1 MNAQN
6 FRGMK
11 NTVIAAL
18 AGLSLTV
25 MTGIA
30 VAAERQADSLPA
42 VTVKFDAVEAATPAG
57 AEALYKR
64 IKSAAGRVC
73 ERYESQELVRR
84 SPWQKCYTQVVK
96 NAVAA
101 VHQPAL
107 TALHE
112 SNVPTDPR
120 G

>member
-11 NTVIAAL
+11 NTLIAAL

-30 VAAERQADSLPA
+30 VAAARQADSLPA
-42 VTVKFDAVEAATPAG
+42 ITVKYDAVAATTPAG
-57 AEALYKR
+57 AEALYKK
-64 IKSAAGRVC
+64 IKSAAARVC

-84 SPWQKCYTQVVK
+84 TPWQKCYSQVVES
-96 NAVAA
+96 AVAA
-101 VHQPAL
+101 VHQPVL

-112 SNVPTDPR
+112 NNVSTNPR